1 VLSAQAYGSVSRMRH
16 TLINENDLERRMSQ
30 KIPQMKMK
38 VVTVALFTAKR
49 DTQRRRKL
57 MDESAA

>member
-1 VLSAQAYGSVSRMRH
+1 MRH